1 MRNRPQLAPPRPGV
15 LGQPLPAAGCA
26 RAPSGWAPEDPGD
39 NAHLASPHAG
49 TQSTILTWK
58 CEVPC
63 QNGSTS
69 TATLTRQLL
78 PLHPSHSSPRR
89 LWVRTGLGKDTG
101 SWGQPPLRPHSAPN
115 FSQLYTP
122 EKLLSSPAFNSSEW
136 RSTAGTSL
144 PLSPC
149 PVPCPRPAK
158 RHAPRSP

>member
-58 CEVPC
+58 SEVPC
-63 QNGSTS
+63 QNGST
-69 TATLTRQLL
+69 ATGTRQLL

-101 SWGQPPLRPHSAPN
+101 SWGQPLLGPHSAPKY
-115 FSQLYTP
+115 SQLYTP
-122 EKLLSSPAFNSSEW
+122 EKLLLLP
-136 RSTAGTSL
+136 STLQSGGVQRGL
-144 PLSPC
+144 RFL
-149 PVPCPRPAK
+149 CPRPAK